1 MAKSIIKKTVAS
13 LIISLFLLQ
22 SCTYRTLGENINP
35 NDYPKFPSQ
44 KDFEKVSIEFDI
56 EESRSEW
63 FRRDVVLDQIK
74 DEPISPVAFQAN
86 SKDALKPNS
95 MTNSPKVFGNSS
107 IKIKKFDHIKT
118 EIILSRL
125 SEEKIDS
132 KEKCIL
138 EIEEFEKYDNNI
150 IFDYLAVFSAVTLMI
165 IPRYHSE
172 TYKNRS
178 RLIDVKNNK
187 VLRVYDF
194 KEQQKDVMSL
204 LITPTANSE
213 SSKISARLKVFKVL
227 LSLVFYD
234 IKKDFH
240 QCLN

>member
-13 LIISLFLLQ
+13 LIIPIFLVQ

-35 NDYPKFPSQ
+35 NAYPKFPSQ

-56 EESRSEW
+56 EESRSDW

-74 DEPISPVAFQAN
+74 DEPISLVAFQAN
-86 SKDALKPNS
+86 SKDALKP
-95 MTNSPKVFGNSS
+95 NSPKVFGNSS
-107 IKIKKFDHIKT
+107 IKIKKFDHIKN

-125 SEEKIDS
+125 SEERIDS
-132 KEKCIL
+132 EAKCIL

-165 IPRYHSE
+165 IPRYYSE

-178 RLIDVKNNK
+178 RLIDVKNSK

-213 SSKISARLKVFKVL
+213 SRKISARLKVFKVL
-227 LSLVFYD
+227 LSSVFYD